1 MIRNNKITLSVDC
14 MGGDNS
20 VDDIV
25 GGVKQ
30 FCSENINDTLLLHGD
45 KKALSRALDKYPEIK
60 KSIFELTEKSFD
72 NDIILDEI
80 NLGEVLMETISLET
94 PDYPKKTGASINLT
108 PTESMDKEN
117 PFSIL
122 GKLKK

>member
-1 MIRNNKITLSVDC
+1 MISNNKITLSVDC

-30 FCSENINDTLLLHGD
+30 FCSENTSDTLLLHGD

-60 KSIFELTEKSFD
+60 KMCKIRHCDKVIQMGDKPSQSIRGGKNSSMWNSIESVKSSKA
-72 NDIILDEI
+72 
-80 NLGEVLMETISLET
+80 EVAISCGN
-94 PDYPKKTGASINLT
+94 TGS
-108 PTESMDKEN
+108 
-117 PFSIL
+117 
-122 GKLKK
+122 